1 MFATCAATAVAATP
15 FAAASAAVGAA
26 SGRKRALVWAVPEWV
41 RVAVGGCVGD
51 CL

>member
-26 SGRKRALVWAVPEWV
+26 SGRKRAVLYGLCPN
-41 RVAVGGCVGD
+41 G
-51 CL
+51 